1 MLTCYIIC
9 NIYIHICINGCFL
22 HMMMMITKGTHEN
35 HLRNSRNSKSV
46 HLERVTGISS
56 LISVTGD
63 S

>member
-1 MLTCYIIC
+1 
-9 NIYIHICINGCFL
+9 
-22 HMMMMITKGTHEN
+22 MMMIITKGTHEN